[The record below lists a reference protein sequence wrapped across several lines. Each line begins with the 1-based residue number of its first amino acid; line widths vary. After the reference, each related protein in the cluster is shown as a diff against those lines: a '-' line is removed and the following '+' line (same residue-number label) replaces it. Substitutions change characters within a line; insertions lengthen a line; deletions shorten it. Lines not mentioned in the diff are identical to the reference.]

1 MVFSTLARVT
11 NGKKAK
17 SVTYVSSGRRFI
29 AASLPYLSL
38 SLSLSLLSPLVLL
51 VVSELAING
60 LTGQWITLGSA
71 VT

>member
-17 SVTYVSSGRRFI
+17 DVTYVSSGRRFI

-38 SLSLSLLSPLVLL
+38 SLLSLLVLL

>member
-17 SVTYVSSGRRFI
+17 DVTYVSSGRRFI
-29 AASLPYLSL
+29 AASLPSL

>member
-11 NGKKAK
+11 KGKKAK
-17 SVTYVSSGRRFI
+17 GVTYVSSGRRFI
-29 AASLPYLSL
+29 AASLPSL
-38 SLSLSLLSPLVLL
+38 SLSLSLLSPLVLI